1 MEPAVLYLALGAN
14 LSFAVGSQIFTHYAR
29 KFSST
34 WMNFFKA
41 MVGLIGFG
49 LTISLTGMWHDIP
62 FSWVCLFLL
71 SGTIGLGIGDI
82 LLLKAFSALGAGR
95 TLILFSFQPLILG
108 IMSYF
113 AFDQMLD
120 SRKFLA
126 IFFFILCVAITSL
139 EGFKKDK
146 KWQATGIAL
155 ALGGILLDAT
165 GLIIT
170 RYTFD
175 NNPEISSLEGNF
187 YRCLG
192 AIIFFLFL
200 SRVRPYNILNQ
211 FKELNLKNRFM
222 VILGGFLGTYL
233 SLALY
238 LHAVQKAHLASLAG
252 VAITGTI
259 FSNIVECLVEK
270 KYPSKYLLVSL
281 IFFAFGMNF
290 LIF

>member
-14 LSFAVGSQIFTHYAR
+14 LSFALGSQIFTHYAR
-29 KFSST
+29 RFSST

-41 MVGLIGFG
+41 MVGLVGFG

-62 FSWVCLFLL
+62 LSWVSLFLL
-71 SGTIGLGIGDI
+71 SGCIGLGIGDI

-113 AFDQMLD
+113 AFGQLLD
-120 SRKFLA
+120 SRKFFA
-126 IFFFILCVAITSL
+126 IFFFILCVAITAL
-139 EGFKKDK
+139 EGFRRDK
-146 KWQATGIAL
+146 KWQAKGIAL
-155 ALGGILLDAT
+155 AIGGILLDAT

-175 NNPEISSLEGNF
+175 NNPEITSLEGNF
-187 YRCLG
+187 YRCIG
-192 AIIFFLFL
+192 AVVFFLFL

-211 FKELNLKNRFM
+211 FKELNIKNRFM

-238 LHAVQKAHLASLAG
+238 LHAVQQAHLASLAG

-259 FSNIVECLVEK
+259 FSNIIECLIDRK
-270 KYPSKYLLVSL
+270 FPSKYLLVSF
-281 IFFAFGMNF
+281 IFFICGMNF

>member
-14 LSFAVGSQIFTHYAR
+14 LSFALGSQIFTHYAR
-29 KFSST
+29 RFSST

-49 LTISLTGMWHDIP
+49 ITISLTGMWHDIP
-62 FSWVCLFLL
+62 LSWVSLFLL
-71 SGTIGLGIGDI
+71 SGIIGLGVGDI

-108 IMSYF
+108 IMSFF
-113 AFDQMLD
+113 AFGQLLD

-139 EGFKKDK
+139 ESFRKDN
-146 KWQATGIAL
+146 KWQAGGILL

-187 YRCLG
+187 YRCIG
-192 AIIFFLFL
+192 AVVFFLFL

-211 FKELNLKNRFM
+211 FKELNIKNRFM

-238 LHAVQKAHLASLAG
+238 LHAVQQAHLASLAG

-259 FSNIVECLVEK
+259 FSNIIECIIAK
-270 KYPSKYLLVSL
+270 KFPSKYLLVSFV
-281 IFFAFGMNF
+281 FFLFGMNF